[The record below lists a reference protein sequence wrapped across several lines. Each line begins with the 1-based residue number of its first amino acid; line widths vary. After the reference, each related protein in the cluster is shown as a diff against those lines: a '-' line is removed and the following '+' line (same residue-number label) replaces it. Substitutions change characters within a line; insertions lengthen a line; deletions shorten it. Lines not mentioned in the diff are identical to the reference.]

1 MIYPPQRIDWHRY
14 ALWLAWTA
22 SQRSEARA
30 VTVDADEPRKVGA
43 CVLEKETNRVL
54 ALGYNGFLPGFTPP
68 SDFYFD
74 RVKRVSHIIHAETN
88 ALTHVPRGSA
98 GIIATT
104 LAPCA
109 GCARSIVA
117 AQIPILIYGEPH
129 QDTTGIDILRFYGVE
144 VIYLPLLPLLEDW
157 VTPAVGQY
165 LDLAGAAKS
174 STLRAI

>member
-1 MIYPPQRIDWHRY
+1 MHLPPQRIDWHRY

-30 VTVDADEPRKVGA
+30 ICDVADEPRKVGA
-43 CVLEKETNRVL
+43 CVLEKETNRIL
-54 ALGYNGFLPGFTPP
+54 ALGYNGFSSGFTPP
-68 SDFYFD
+68 SDFYRD
-74 RVKRVSHIIHAETN
+74 RIKRVSHIIHAETN
-88 ALTHVPRGSA
+88 ALTHVPRGTA
-98 GIIATT
+98 GLMAVT

-117 AQIPILIYGEPH
+117 SAIPQVIYGEPH

-157 VTPAVGQY
+157 VTPAINQF
-165 LDLAGAAKS
+165 LDFSASEK
-174 STLRAI
+174 R

>member
-1 MIYPPQRIDWHRY
+1 MQLPPQRIDWQRY

-30 VTVDADEPRKVGA
+30 VCDVSDEPRKVGA
-43 CVLEKETNRVL
+43 CVLEKETNRIL
-54 ALGYNGFLPGFTPP
+54 ALGYNGFSPGFTPP
-68 SDFYFD
+68 SDFYRD
-74 RVKRVSHIIHAETN
+74 RIKRVSHIIHAETN
-88 ALTHVPRGSA
+88 ALTHVLRGSA
-98 GIIATT
+98 GLMAVT

-117 AQIPILIYGEPH
+117 SAIPKVLYGEPH

-157 VTPAVGQY
+157 VGPAISQY
-165 LDLAGAAKS
+165 LNFS
-174 STLRAI
+174 SVETRN

>member
-1 MIYPPQRIDWHRY
+1 MQNRIDFHRY

-30 VTVDADEPRKVGA
+30 ILENGDDEPRKVGA
-43 CVLEKETNRVL
+43 CVLEWETNRVL
-54 ALGYNGFLPGFTPP
+54 ALGYNGFSSGFTPP
-68 SDFYFD
+68 SDFYRD

-88 ALTHVPRGSA
+88 ALVYVRRGTA
-98 GIIATT
+98 GLMAVT

-109 GCARSIVA
+109 GCARQIVA
-117 AQIPILIYGEPH
+117 SAIPKLIYGEVH
-129 QDTTGIDILRFYGVE
+129 QDPTGIDILRFYGVE

-165 LDLAGAAKS
+165 LDLASTAKAS
-174 STLRAI
+174 